1 MAAIN
6 LNKEQFQQM
15 AEGGKPILVDFWA
28 PWCGYCR
35 RIGPAYEKIADEY
48 GDRLDDEK
56 IEAACAAVTSGI
68 VRPVNH
74 NCPGQL
80 VIAGEKAALAE
91 AAQIEVIPTLVLY
104 RDGKA
109 VDSIVNPG
117 SKAAIDQFIQEA
129 MAK

>member
-15 AEGGKPILVDFWA
+15 AEGGKPINVFYRHGKVLLDFWA

-48 GDRLDDEK
+48 GDRLTVAKVNIDE
-56 IEAACAAVTSGI
+56 E
-68 VRPVNH
+68 
-74 NCPGQL
+74 
-80 VIAGEKAALAE
+80 AALAE